1 MGRAL
6 AYEWMR
12 LRTLRSTQWLT
23 VIPLVIAALIGLG
36 IGISTNS
43 DIGNGQA
50 PVGPD
55 RTQLGAAIATQ
66 AAAVGAPTLIGFVL
80 AIIGV
85 FCWGHEYRHGMIR
98 ASLTALN
105 HRGALWTA
113 KYVVVGV
120 WVVCVNVLASLLGLV
135 VASIFIHGQIPLWT
149 STTWQLIGRDA
160 LLVLLLAWLAMSL
173 TAITRSQAF
182 ALTMLFVWPLL
193 VEGVITALF
202 HLIGPLQPHIGVTRF
217 LPFHAGDRIV
227 QVVADTEFGPHPLSA
242 SAGLGVFGGLTVVLM
257 IAGYVL
263 FERRDA

>member
-23 VIPLVIAALIGLG
+23 IIPLVIAGLIGLG
-36 IGISTNS
+36 IGIATNN
-43 DIGNGQA
+43 DIGNGQP
-50 PVGPD
+50 PVGPALN
-55 RTQLGAAIATQ
+55 QLGPEIATQ
-66 AAAVGAPTLIGFVL
+66 AAAVGAPTLVGFVL
-80 AIIGV
+80 AIVGV

-113 KYVVVGV
+113 KYVVVGA
-120 WVVCVNVLASLLGLV
+120 WVVLVNVVASLVALV
-135 VASIFIHGQIPLWT
+135 VASIFIHGQVPIWT
-149 STTWQLIGRDA
+149 STTWQAIGRDA

-202 HLIGPLQPHIGVTRF
+202 HLIGPLQSHIGITRF
-217 LPFHAGDRIV
+217 LPFHAGERIV
-227 QVVADTEFGPHPLSA
+227 QVVADTEVGGHPLSA
-242 SAGLGVFGGLTVVLM
+242 AGGLGVFGGLTVVLM
-257 IAGYVL
+257 VAGFVL